1 MDQARGLL
9 EIFLYSKADR
19 VCTVKLIASTIIIY
33 YNFIIIIII
42 FAHLNSSLK
51 NFEYLLIN

>member
-9 EIFLYSKADR
+9 EIFLYSKAYR
-19 VCTVKLIASTIIIY
+19 VCIIIIY

>member
-19 VCTVKLIASTIIIY
+19 VCIIIIY
-33 YNFIIIIII
+33 YNFIIIIIIII